1 MLQTITVPVALT
13 HQERARIRE
22 EETRRNEDQYRDSV
36 RRKNLEAGKPDPKA
50 GDKLYVAT
58 ARGIRSRGRAGLQF
72 SEQPAEVK
80 VVDLNDAEVLK
91 KQTAGAFIVN
101 PWGAALIIAD
111 ANEQHAGL
119 IVFAGKD
126 EASSHQPKALD
137 DHELEALEA
146 AVARKK
152 AQARGAEPRIGSTR
166 KGEGEGGPTP
176 NDKGAAVDKG
186 VEPTG
191 DNAKQPGDGKTPPAG
206 KPRS

>member
-22 EETRRNEDQYRDSV
+22 EETRRNEEQYRDSV
-36 RRKNLEAGKPDPKA
+36 RRKNLETGKPDPRP

-80 VVDLNDAEVLK
+80 VVDLDDAEVLK

-101 PWGAALIIAD
+101 PWGAALIVAD

-152 AQARGAEPRIGSTR
+152 AQARGAEPRLGSTR
-166 KGEGEGGPTP
+166 KAEGEGGTAE
-176 NDKGAAVDKG
+176 GKG

-191 DNAKQPGDGKTPPAG
+191 ENAKQPGDGKTPPAG
-206 KPRS
+206 KPRG